1 MLIYYKK
8 PHKSA
13 QNRWRLKISLYICT
27 RKQASSTT
35 GTEIAVRRWASF
47 QQKRTRHF
55 AKGLECKYTD
65 FLAKLCESKQKIK
78 TI

>member
-35 GTEIAVRRWASF
+35 RHRNNRQTFGVFSAKAHAALCKGFGLQIYGFSCQVVRK
-47 QQKRTRHF
+47 Q
-55 AKGLECKYTD
+55 AKN
-65 FLAKLCESKQKIK
+65 
-78 TI
+78 

>member
-1 MLIYYKK
+1 MLKNYTKFTSISNIVCIFAPVSKQV
-8 PHKSA
+8 A
-13 QNRWRLKISLYICT
+13 QQGI
-27 RKQASSTT
+27 
-35 GTEIAVRRWASF
+35 EIAVRRWASF

-55 AKGLECKYTD
+55 AKGLDCKFTD